1 MVVLVFSLS
10 ILPKCMVSDC
20 SAEQPVDYQ
29 AAKWSRP
36 PALQN
41 SVPIALTRSRVN
53 ATGRGRRV
61 PLVLKV
67 CPLYVGISSIQIIDR
82 FNTNQA
88 LILQCVS
95 YLCIR
100 VAILKAAKKGKTA
113 SRPKVV
119 TSHCST
125 AAGDKRFGSTFF
137 YLVSRTRIP
146 SVHEPDR
153 ELNPFALPDNF
164 FTDLVRSRNSVG
176 GRGLLQAQAG
186 RDLTEPCMIN
196 AILAQSTID
205 GHNKAPEDVY
215 ADGCGGPDER
225 TGLLTFFTHGV
236 AWRS

>member
-1 MVVLVFSLS
+1 MVVLVFSLP
-10 ILPKCMVSDC
+10 ILPKCMVSGC

-61 PLVLKV
+61 PPVLEV
-67 CPLYVGISSIQIIDR
+67 CPLYVGISSIQIIDG

-119 TSHCST
+119 TIHCST

-196 AILAQSTID
+196 ATLAQSTID